1 MRCALLHG
9 FAGDPA
15 AWDEVIDN
23 WAMREAPVPIA
34 LPGHGTG
41 PVLPT
46 WEENLDVVAG
56 AIRGCDVVVG
66 YSLGARVALG
76 LIASGRMAHAVL
88 IGVNPGISDH
98 EREQRREFDQ
108 KWIRLLRT
116 KGVDAFHEAWMQ
128 QPLFATQQRV
138 DPDKLEVR
146 RVRRSRL
153 DPEQLA
159 RSLEVMGLA
168 NMPDYWSAIPAHR
181 DRIALIAGADDP
193 KYVAIS
199 AGLPAASFETIPNS
213 GHDPTLEQPRELAGA
228 IARAC
233 DRLH

>member
-9 FAGDPA
+9 FAGDPS
-15 AWDEVIDN
+15 AWNEVLDA
-23 WAMREAPVPIA
+23 WALREAPIA
-34 LPGHGTG
+34 VTLPGHGLG

-46 WEENLDVVAG
+46 WEDNLNAVAR
-56 AIRGCDVVVG
+56 AIAGCDVVVG

-76 LIASGRMAHAVL
+76 LVASGRIGHGVL
-88 IGVNPGISDH
+88 IGVNPGINDS
-98 EREQRREFDQ
+98 ERAQRREFDAS
-108 KWIRLLRT
+108 WTRLLRSQ
-116 KGVDAFHEAWMQ
+116 GVAAFDQAWTR

-138 DPDKLEVR
+138 DAIKLQQR
-146 RVRRSRL
+146 RLRRL
-153 DPEQLA
+153 QHDAEQLA

-168 NMPDYWSAIPAHR
+168 NMPDYWSAVPAHR

-199 AGLPAASFETIPNS
+199 AGLPAASFETIANC

-228 IARAC
+228 IARAVE
-233 DRLH
+233 RLR